1 MLFFNRTMEYLQE
14 IYGKVVDYVYGE
26 GSYNNTPRKIV
37 AFGNVLLDHTAQLP
51 KSETELLKQ
60 FQIPA
65 ESKGE
70 LDADTLAK
78 LAAEAAERVQF
89 EVNPG
94 GSALNT
100 VRILKQLGTDALFFG
115 AVGEDKAAE
124 KLKEILQ
131 EREIEARLA
140 TVTDV
145 PTGQCVCIINKDT
158 KTKALYANIGASA
171 KLSVDHLRK
180 AEHDET
186 QAFLRPIER
195 KQILYIE
202 GFFVPQRQD
211 VCDFIV
217 RSYIRERRRLAINL
231 NAEYIIRE
239 NFRQLRELAR
249 AAFFIFG
256 NRKEHLT
263 FAEKLGYETIDDA
276 AKYLLEQSSTPKV
289 IVVTNGRECV
299 QLITNYEDE
308 YAAPGAITFQSF
320 HVPRVNEVVD
330 STGAGDAFVA
340 AFLHA
345 WLEKRPLSECVR
357 MASDVAAKVVTV
369 VGCNLP

>member
-1 MLFFNRTMEYLQE
+1 MIFFDRTMEYLQD
-14 IYGKVVDYVYGE
+14 IYAKVIGYGS
-26 GSYNNTPRKIV
+26 GVINYNAPRKVV

-51 KSETELLKQ
+51 NDETELLER

-70 LDADTLAK
+70 LDAEILAK
-78 LAAEAAERVQF
+78 LAAEAAERAQLD
-89 EVNPG
+89 VNPG

-115 AVGEDKAAE
+115 AVGEDKTAE

-131 EREIEARLA
+131 EREIETRLV
-140 TVTDV
+140 TVNDV
-145 PTGQCVCIINKDT
+145 PTGQCVCIVNKDT
-158 KTKALYANIGASA
+158 KAKALYANIGASA

-180 AEHDET
+180 AHYDDT
-186 QAFLRPIER
+186 QPFLRPIER

-202 GFFVPQRQD
+202 GFFVPQRQE

-217 RSYIRERRRLAINL
+217 RNYIKERRRLAINL
-231 NAEYIIRE
+231 NAEYIIKD
-239 NFRQLRELAR
+239 NFQPLRQLVR

-256 NRKEHLT
+256 NRKEHMT
-263 FAEKLGYETIDDA
+263 FAAELGFDTIEAA
-276 AKYLLEQSSTPKV
+276 AKHVIEEFNTPKV

-299 QLITNYEDE
+299 QLITNIEDE
-308 YAAPGAITFQSF
+308 YSMPGEIAFQSF
-320 HVPRVNEVVD
+320 HVPRVDEVVD

-345 WLEKRPLSECVR
+345 WLEKRSLTECVR
-357 MASDVAAKVVTV
+357 VASDVAAKVVTV

>member
-1 MLFFNRTMEYLQE
+1 MIFFNRTMEYLQE
-14 IYGKVVDYVYGE
+14 LYSKLFGYGNDDN
-26 GSYNNTPRKIV
+26 SYDNTPRKVV

-51 KSETELLKQ
+51 DGDTDLLER
-60 FQIPA
+60 FQMPA

-70 LDADTLAK
+70 LDAETLAK

-124 KLKEILQ
+124 KLKDILQ
-131 EREIEARLA
+131 ERAVETRLA
-140 TVTDV
+140 AVNDV
-145 PTGQCVCIINKDT
+145 PTGQCICIVNKNT

-171 KLSVDHLRK
+171 KLSVDHLKK
-180 AEHDET
+180 AERDET

-195 KQILYIE
+195 KQIIYVE
-202 GFFVPQRQD
+202 GFFVPQRQE

-217 RSYIRERRRLAINL
+217 RNYIRERRRLAINL
-231 NAEYIIRE
+231 NAEYIIKQNIE
-239 NFRQLRELAR
+239 HLHKLAR

-256 NRKEHLT
+256 NRKEHMA
-263 FAEKLGYETIDDA
+263 FAEQLGFGTIDDA
-276 AKYLLEQSSTPKV
+276 AKHLLEECITPKV

-308 YAAPGAITFQSF
+308 YSPPGAIMFQSF
-320 HVPRVNEVVD
+320 HVPRVDTVVD

-345 WLEKRPLSECVR
+345 WLQKRSLSECVR
-357 MASDVAAKVVTV
+357 VASEVAAKVVTV